1 MSGDS
6 EYVSSSNESMHGYTV
21 GAGYKKAFS
30 QSFFG
35 FFEFNYTQFTEE
47 SALANYTNFGGDYV
61 QSSDLDIDLYAV
73 KVGIGYQF

>member
-1 MSGDS
+1 MGTQLGRAINKHS
-6 EYVSSSNESMHGYTV
+6 VNL
-21 GAGYKKAFS
+21 FL
-30 QSFFG
+30 SFF
-35 FFEFNYTQFTEE
+35 EVNYTQFTEE